1 MRKWLLVNRLN
12 FNRYQFILNMAYTND
27 TKPSMTVDY
36 LVTEA
41 LDFLLT
47 ESGDFLI
54 TNQSTE
60 YSNNNKNTNNWS
72 NDSK

>member
-1 MRKWLLVNRLN
+1 
-12 FNRYQFILNMAYTND
+12 MAYVND
-27 TKPSMTVDY
+27 SKPSMTVEF

-47 ESGDFLI
+47 EDERFLI

-60 YSNNNKNTNNWS
+60 YSNDNKNTTSWTNEA
-72 NDSK
+72 K

>member
-1 MRKWLLVNRLN
+1 MS
-12 FNRYQFILNMAYTND
+12 YQND
-27 TKPSMTVDY
+27 TKPSMTVEF

-47 ESGDFLI
+47 EDDRFLI

-60 YSNNNKNTNNWS
+60 YSNDNKNASTWS
-72 NDSK
+72 NDAK

>member
-1 MRKWLLVNRLN
+1 MTTWVNN
-12 FNRYQFILNMAYTND
+12 
-27 TKPSMTVDY
+27 TKPVMTVEF

-47 ESGDFLI
+47 EDDRFLI

-60 YSNNNKNTNNWS
+60 YSNDNKNAS
-72 NDSK
+72 NSDGDAKIISKRTITLNTGNKR